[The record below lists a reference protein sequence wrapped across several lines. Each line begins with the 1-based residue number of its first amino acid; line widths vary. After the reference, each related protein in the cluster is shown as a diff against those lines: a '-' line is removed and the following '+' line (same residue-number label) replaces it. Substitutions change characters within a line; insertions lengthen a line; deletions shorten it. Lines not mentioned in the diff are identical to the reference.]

1 MSADYKAV
9 SFYELKAYSAI
20 LWGGLVAGT
29 LDITAAFINSGLRGR
44 SPMWVLQSI
53 AAGLLGPDSFKG
65 GSRTAAYGGILHFV
79 IAFVACAVFYLA
91 SRKLQFLTQ
100 HFIVF
105 GLLYGVAVYAFMYLV
120 VLRLAFGSRLTF
132 TPAAVVTGLLIHI
145 VCVGLPISIVI
156 HRYSR

>member
-1 MSADYKAV
+1 MSADSKAV
-9 SFYELKAYSAI
+9 SFYELKAYWAI

-29 LDITAAFINSGLRGR
+29 LDITAAFINSSLRGR

-100 HFIVF
+100 HFIAF